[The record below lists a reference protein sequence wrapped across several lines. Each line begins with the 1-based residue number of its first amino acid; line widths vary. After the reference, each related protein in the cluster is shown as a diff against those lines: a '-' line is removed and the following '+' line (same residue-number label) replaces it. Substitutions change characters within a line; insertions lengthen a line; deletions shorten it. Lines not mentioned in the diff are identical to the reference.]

1 MGGGRVQPEEDDLNR
16 RGEQQE
22 PVRRGFENALARADE
37 GRVDDRLVEPIIQV
51 ERAPWVVVVP
61 QVEHVVNGHPSAVDL
76 REEALEAVVVLT
88 LGRLLERGRHRR
100 VAARHLAESRPLV
113 DECVVRE
120 LFLVHVL
127 LRHACLLEKPIV
139 EVPIGEVGIALE
151 HFGHLL
157 ARIRELLLL
166 RLGQDAARHRPA
178 PTPRHLSY
186 PCTSQGRPSWGAACE
201 SCGAATLASS

>member
-1 MGGGRVQPEEDDLNR
+1 M
-16 RGEQQE
+16 
-22 PVRRGFENALARADE
+22 
-37 GRVDDRLVEPIIQV
+37 DDRLVEPIIQV

-100 VAARHLAESRPLV
+100 VAARHLAERSRPLA

-120 LFLVHVL
+120 LFLVQFL
-127 LRHACLLEKPIV
+127 LLHACLPEQPVK
-139 EVPIGEVGIALE
+139 EVSTGDVGIALE

-157 ARIRELLLL
+157 ARFRELLLL
-166 RLGQDAARHRPA
+166 RLGQDAARHGPA
-178 PTPRHLSY
+178 PSPRHLSY
-186 PCTSQGRPSWGAACE
+186 SEHVTKVSKKVGCV
-201 SCGAATLASS
+201 